1 MQALSTWLFT
11 MLFSIQVLSI
21 IRRGSLSD
29 QRKFVINDIKVVGAI
44 SFTVALLHEFDGENI
59 TIF

>member
-11 MLFSIQVLSI
+11 LLFSIQVLST

-29 QRKFVINDIKVVGAI
+29 QRKIVINDIKVMGAI